1 MPRLAWRLIA
11 AIVAGLRAGNP
22 WDLTH
27 PDTGTIPGMSSND
40 KSVSAAP
47 LTLDTSHPDTRVKR
61 LFIVVDQKV
70 SGESKMQT
78 TFRLGRVGA
87 ILGAS
92 LIACGV
98 HAQSVPLLQQG
109 FNAGLGTFT
118 SVGSVS
124 TGAAGAVL
132 VGSTFGADGA
142 VTSKAV
148 STQGYKAIT
157 VDFDRSTKGMLTID
171 GGVFEYSVNGGAF
184 TKLETTRVTA
194 TGHAKFTLPAAAD
207 APRP

>member
-98 HAQSVPLLQQG
+98 HAQSVP
-109 FNAGLGTFT
+109 
-118 SVGSVS
+118 
-124 TGAAGAVL
+124 
-132 VGSTFGADGA
+132 
-142 VTSKAV
+142 
-148 STQGYKAIT
+148 
-157 VDFDRSTKGMLTID
+157 R
-171 GGVFEYSVNGGAF
+171 
-184 TKLETTRVTA
+184 
-194 TGHAKFTLPAAAD
+194 
-207 APRP
+207 